1 MNEPQVTIVVSP
13 RERFSAT
20 KESLE
25 SIYQHTKIPFKLIY
39 VDGNSP
45 RKTKEYLKQKS
56 QSRGFKLI
64 RTEHYL
70 SPNQARNL
78 AIPHVDTEYLLC
90 FGK

>member
-1 MNEPQVTIVVSP
+1 MNKPQVTIVVSP

-25 SIYQHTKIPFKLIY
+25 SIYQHTKIPFELIY

-45 RKTKEYLKQKS
+45 HPIKQYLKQKS
-56 QSRGFKLI
+56 QEQEFKLI

-78 AIPHVDTEYLLC
+78 AIP
-90 FGK
+90 